1 MKNLNKM
8 HHYVIDDEISDE
20 EEEDNSQQN
29 ISNSQADASN
39 KLGGNRP
46 AREIVFDADDL

>member
-1 MKNLNKM
+1 MKTLNKM

-20 EEEDNSQQN
+20 EEDNSHQN